1 MFTKLCPPQH
11 FLRRVLFY
19 VLYLRENLTS
29 QETLGNTSWL
39 RVGSGG
45 GVFLSWRSRSVL
57 YHLILNF
64 GAMGYGKYNGLFC
77 AYGM

>member
-11 FLRRVLFY
+11 FLRSVLFY

-45 GVFLSWRSRSVL
+45 GGCSYLGDQGVCS
-57 YHLILNF
+57 II
-64 GAMGYGKYNGLFC
+64 
-77 AYGM
+77 